1 MLLDYRI
8 LVVEDD
14 RVIADVIASQLSRW
28 GLDVKLVT
36 GCWRSFMNMTRSWC

>member
-28 GLDVKLVT
+28 GT
-36 GCWRSFMNMTRSWC
+36 GCQTGDRL